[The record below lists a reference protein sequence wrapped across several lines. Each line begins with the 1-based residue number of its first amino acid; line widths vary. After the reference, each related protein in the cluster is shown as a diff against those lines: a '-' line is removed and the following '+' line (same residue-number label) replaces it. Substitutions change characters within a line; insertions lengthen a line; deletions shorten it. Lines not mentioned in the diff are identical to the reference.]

1 MKSAI
6 FAATVLALGVL
17 AQEGPK
23 INTPTALVTCQPSK
37 ISWTGGVP
45 PYFVSALPGGQAGAA
60 PLKDWGQQSGTELTW
75 VVDLPAGTSISM
87 QVKDSNGDVN
97 YAQAVDVRAGSDT
110 KCLEGASVSSG
121 SDSVGPAAGSGSA
134 APAGSSAA
142 ADSASSPAA
151 GAATKPA
158 SAGASSAA
166 APAGSSAAGG
176 ASGAAKPSGSASASA
191 SGGAAPASQSSAGRI
206 VASTGLVGAAALFLA
221 AFL

>member
-37 ISWTGGVP
+37 ITWTGGVP

-75 VVDLPAGTSISM
+75 IVDLAAGTSISM

-110 KCLEGASVSSG
+110 KCLDGASVSSG
-121 SDSVGPAAGSGSA
+121 SDSVGPAAGAGSA
-134 APAGSSAA
+134 AAAGSSAA
-142 ADSASSPAA
+142 GPAGSAAASAPAA

-158 SAGASSAA
+158 SASASSAA
-166 APAGSSAAGG
+166 GAATG
-176 ASGAAKPSGSASASA
+176 ASKPAGSASASV
-191 SGGAAPASQSSAGRI
+191 SGAAAPSAKSSAGRI